1 MTISA
6 GCKVQSVSFL
16 SSALSQLAG
25 RPSRLE
31 GGPVSHP
38 DLDDLPPKSAPLP
51 PKGPW
56 LTRFGPNLWMGVT
69 SCRVCVCVYVC
80 VHGDGRP
87 LPLYSRGP
95 RGTKIGAGRRG
106 DWPGR
111 PVGDLPLLGCQ
122 GQKPG
127 VFNIAWEKSKVK
139 RIGRKHRPTTSTSS
153 PGGFGR
159 RAWRETLASEVRV
172 WTIRKSEVRNRFL
185 GPVGELAL
193 VTLGNRMG
201 HCMGLRMGY
210 SMSTVLN
217 FFSGFTSG

>member
-69 SCRVCVCVYVC
+69 SCRVCVCVFTC
-80 VHGDGRP
+80 VFMETAVPFRYIVEVHAVQ
-87 LPLYSRGP
+87 
-95 RGTKIGAGRRG
+95 KVGAGRRG

-172 WTIRKSEVRNRFL
+172 WTIR
-185 GPVGELAL
+185 
-193 VTLGNRMG
+193 
-201 HCMGLRMGY
+201 
-210 SMSTVLN
+210 
-217 FFSGFTSG
+217 